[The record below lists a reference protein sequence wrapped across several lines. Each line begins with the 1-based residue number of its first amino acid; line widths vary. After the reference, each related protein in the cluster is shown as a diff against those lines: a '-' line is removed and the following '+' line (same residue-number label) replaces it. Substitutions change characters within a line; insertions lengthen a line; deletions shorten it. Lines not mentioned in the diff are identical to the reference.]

1 MSSQDFF
8 ARARESARVPTGAYP
23 STSEVKNVSEQKIE
37 KQIQGAGLTA
47 PRLRPEDIDKVI
59 ASATYTRLPSGK
71 VMVCELT
78 LINGYTVRGES
89 ACVSPENFNVQIGE
103 EISFKNAR
111 EKVWELEGYL
121 LQQRLH
127 AQRQ

>member
-1 MSSQDFF
+1 M
-8 ARARESARVPTGAYP
+8 
-23 STSEVKNVSEQKIE
+23 SEQKIE
-37 KQIQGAGLTA
+37 KQIQDAGLTA

-59 ASATYTRLPSGK
+59 VSATYTQLPSGK

-89 ACVSPENFNVQIGE
+89 ACVSHENFNVQIGE

-127 AQRQ
+127 DQHQ